1 MKSVPL
7 HLWKALKDGEDIS
20 AKIEPRFP
28 EAVAWV
34 SVAAFKKDRAHLAPD
49 RSPGVPWKYRVRYF
63 EVPQWMMDQ
72 HLDIGPGQ
80 FLHNEQHVVD
90 SLEEVDDLLDRFVGD
105 PSKFKLMSDWPDY
118 VPY

>member
-1 MKSVPL
+1 MRSVPL
-7 HLWKALKDGEDIS
+7 HLWKALKAGDRIS

-28 EAVAWV
+28 GAVAWV
-34 SVAAFKKDRAHLAPD
+34 SVTPFKADRADLAPD
-49 RSPGVPWKYRVRYF
+49 QSPGVPWKYSVRYF

-72 HLDIGPGQ
+72 QLDIGPGQ
-80 FLHNEQHVVD
+80 FLHNERSVVH